1 MSVDRDAA
9 GQRES
14 GSADAAILRHD
25 AMRLS
30 VLDQSP
36 IRAGC
41 TPADALAETLALA
54 EFCDRIGYHR
64 YWLAEHHSTG
74 GLAGS
79 APEIMIG
86 EVARRTRNLRVG
98 SGGVM
103 LSHYSSLKVAETFRV
118 LEALYPGRIDC
129 GIGRAPG
136 SDGLTAQALAHGP
149 GALGIEHFPA
159 QIRDLQA
166 WLAGEMPD
174 DHPFRRVDA
183 MPSGATIPEVWL
195 LGSSDQSAAYA
206 AYFGCAFSFAHFINA
221 RGGHMVMEAYRQ
233 HFRPSEQF
241 SEPVGSIGIFVI
253 CADTEKEALDLR
265 WSRDLW
271 LLRLHTGRTA
281 PVPTV
286 EEAKNYP
293 YTEREKAI
301 VMHNRERTIAGSL
314 EQVHREVAALAGTY
328 GINEVV
334 VVTICDR
341 FEARLRSYELLA
353 QVFAEAPADA
363 A

>member
-1 MSVDRDAA
+1 MT
-9 GQRES
+9 
-14 GSADAAILRHD
+14 I
-25 AMRLS
+25 LS

-41 TPADALAETLALA
+41 TPADALRETLELA
-54 EFCDRIGYHR
+54 EFCDRLGYRR

-86 EVARRTRNLRVG
+86 QVAARTKYIRVG

-103 LSHYSSLKVAETFRV
+103 LSHYSSLKVAEHFRM
-118 LEALYPGRIDC
+118 LESLFPGRIDC

-136 SDGLTAQALAHGP
+136 SDGLTAHALAHGP

-166 WLAGEMPD
+166 WMRGEMPD
-174 DHPFRRVDA
+174 DHPFRQVTA
-183 MPSGATIPEVWL
+183 MPSGETSPDLWL

-206 AYFGCAFSFAHFINA
+206 AYFGCAFAFAHFINA
-221 RGGHMVMEAYRQ
+221 QGGPLVMEAYRNQ
-233 HFRPSEQF
+233 FAPSAELATP
-241 SEPVGSIGIFVI
+241 EGAVAVFVI
-253 CADTEKEALDLR
+253 CAETEEESLNLR

-271 LLRLHTGRTA
+271 MLRLHTGRTG

-286 EEAKNYP
+286 AEAKNYP
-293 YTEREKAI
+293 YSEQEWAI
-301 VMHNRERTIAGSL
+301 IKRNRPRTIAGDP
-314 EQVHREVAALAGTY
+314 EQVRAKIEELRAAY
-328 GINEVV
+328 KEDEFV
-334 VVTICDR
+334 VVTICDD
-341 FEARLRSYELLA
+341 FEARLKSYELLA
-353 QVFAEAPADA
+353 DVFALSPPREEIA
-363 A
+363 AAE

>member
-1 MSVDRDAA
+1 MAV
-9 GQRES
+9 
-14 GSADAAILRHD
+14 
-25 AMRLS
+25 LS

-36 IRAGC
+36 VRAGC
-41 TPADALAETLALA
+41 TPADALRETLELA
-54 EFCDRIGYHR
+54 RFCDRLGYHR

-86 EVARRTRNLRVG
+86 QVAAQTRHLRVG

-103 LSHYSSLKVAETFRV
+103 LSHYSALKVAENFRI
-118 LEALYPGRIDC
+118 LEALYPGRIDL

-136 SDGLTAQALAHGP
+136 SDGLTANALAHGP

-159 QIRDLQA
+159 QIRDLRD
-166 WLAGEMPD
+166 WISGGLPEE
-174 DHPFRRVDA
+174 HPFHRVKA
-183 MPSGATIPEVWL
+183 MPSGETDPELWL

-221 RGGHMVMEAYRQ
+221 HGGPLVMEAYRR
-233 HFRPSEQF
+233 HFEPSAAL
-241 SEPVGSIGIFVI
+241 SAPKGNIGIFVI
-253 CADTEKEALDLR
+253 CADTEEEALDLR
-265 WSRDLW
+265 WTRDMW
-271 LLRLHTGRTA
+271 LLRLYTGRTG

-286 EEAKNYP
+286 EEAKAYP
-293 YTEREKAI
+293 YSDREKAI
-301 VMHNRERTIAGSL
+301 IEHNRGRTIAGAP
-314 EQVHREVAALAGTY
+314 EQVKAAIEALGEAY
-328 GINEVV
+328 KVDEFV

-341 FEARLRSYELLA
+341 FAARLRSYELLA
-353 QVFAEAPADA
+353 EVFELAPAEVA

>member
-1 MSVDRDAA
+1 MT
-9 GQRES
+9 
-14 GSADAAILRHD
+14 I
-25 AMRLS
+25 LS

-41 TPADALAETLALA
+41 TPADALRETLELA
-54 EFCDRIGYHR
+54 EFCDGLGYRR

-79 APEIMIG
+79 APEILIG
-86 EVARRTRNLRVG
+86 QVAARTRHLRVG

-103 LSHYSSLKVAETFRV
+103 LSHYSSLKVAEHFRM
-118 LEALYPGRIDC
+118 LEALFPGRIDC

-136 SDGLTAQALAHGP
+136 SDGLTAHALAHGP

-166 WLAGEMPD
+166 WMRGELPEE
-174 DHPFRRVDA
+174 HPFRQVTA
-183 MPSGATIPEVWL
+183 MPSGETSPDLWL

-206 AYFGCAFSFAHFINA
+206 AYFGCAFAFAHFINA
-221 RGGHMVMEAYRQ
+221 NGGPLVMEAYRNQ
-233 HFRPSEQF
+233 FSPSEELA
-241 SEPVGSIGIFVI
+241 SPRGAVAVFVI
-253 CADTEKEALDLR
+253 CAETEEEALDLR

-271 LLRLHTGRTA
+271 MLRLHTGRTG

-293 YTEREKAI
+293 YSDRERAI
-301 VMHNRERTIAGSL
+301 IEHNRPRTIAGDP
-314 EQVHREVAALAGTY
+314 EQVRAKIEELNVAY
-328 GINEVV
+328 GEDEFV
-334 VVTICDR
+334 VVTICDD
-341 FEARLRSYELLA
+341 FNARLRSYKLLA
-353 QVFAEAPADA
+353 DVFELAIPRKETVAAE
-363 A
+363 

>member
-1 MSVDRDAA
+1 MT
-9 GQRES
+9 
-14 GSADAAILRHD
+14 I
-25 AMRLS
+25 LS

-36 IRAGC
+36 IRVGC
-41 TPADALAETLALA
+41 TPADALRETLELA
-54 EFCDRIGYHR
+54 EFCDRLGYRR

-79 APEIMIG
+79 APEILIG
-86 EVARRTRNLRVG
+86 QVAARTKNLRVG

-103 LSHYSSLKVAETFRV
+103 LSHYSSLKVAEHFRM
-118 LEALYPGRIDC
+118 LESLFPGRIDC

-136 SDGLTAQALAHGP
+136 SDGLTAHALAHGP

-166 WLAGEMPD
+166 WLKGRMPD
-174 DHPFRRVDA
+174 DHPFRQVTA
-183 MPSGATIPEVWL
+183 MPSGETSPELWL

-221 RGGHMVMEAYRQ
+221 QGGPLVMQAYR
-233 HFRPSEQF
+233 HQF
-241 SEPVGSIGIFVI
+241 SPSAELAEPRGNVAVFVI
-253 CADTEKEALDLR
+253 CADTEAEALDLR

-271 LLRLHTGRTA
+271 MLRLHTGRTG
-281 PVPTV
+281 PVPSV

-293 YTEREKAI
+293 YTEREWAI
-301 VMHNRERTIAGSL
+301 IEHNRPRTIAGDP
-314 EQVHREVAALAGTY
+314 EQVRAKLATLEAAY
-328 GINEVV
+328 GVDEFV

-341 FEARLRSYELLA
+341 FDARLRSYELLA
-353 QVFAEAPADA
+353 EAFGLAPPIESAAAE
-363 A
+363 

>member
-1 MSVDRDAA
+1 MT
-9 GQRES
+9 
-14 GSADAAILRHD
+14 I
-25 AMRLS
+25 LS

-41 TPADALAETLALA
+41 TPADALRETLELAAL
-54 EFCDRIGYHR
+54 CDRLGYHR

-86 EVARRTRNLRVG
+86 QIASRTRNLRVG

-103 LSHYSSLKVAETFRV
+103 LSHYSSLKVAEQFRV

-136 SDGLTAQALAHGP
+136 SDGLTAHALAHGP

-159 QIRDLQA
+159 QIRDLQS
-166 WLAGEMPD
+166 WLGGEMPD
-174 DHPFRRVDA
+174 DHPFRQVAA
-183 MPSGATIPEVWL
+183 MPAGETVPEFWL

-206 AYFGCAFSFAHFINA
+206 AYFGCAFSFAHFINPQ
-221 RGGHMVMEAYRQ
+221 GGPLVMEAYRR
-233 HFRPSEQF
+233 HFEPSA
-241 SEPVGSIGIFVI
+241 SLAAPRGSVGIFVI
-253 CADTEKEALDLR
+253 CADTEEEALDLR

-271 LLRLHTGRTA
+271 ILRLHTGRTA

-293 YTEREKAI
+293 YTDRERAI
-301 VMHNRERTIAGSL
+301 VEHNRGRTIAGDPD
-314 EQVHREVAALAGTY
+314 QVKAQIDALQAAY
-328 GINEVV
+328 KVDEFV

-353 QVFAEAPADA
+353 ETFALRPAEAAE
-363 A
+363 